1 MLEHVRQGGRPY
13 DVRGS
18 HITEMVSEIATLAR
32 FNRAS
37 AGRVLEGVTAELV
50 TEAQVYYKNIREN
63 LKRMS
68 SSRGYKTYFESWHP
82 AETTLQEEL
91 VDSIKTMFVEQT
103 LDSRIEAALPVLARL
118 QQENRMKEADIFESW
133 AQRLTEGTWA
143 LPETPEQQQR
153 LQDLMSR
160 ELIVGPDATNATE
173 QLYDLVGDDILF
185 DRLSELAE
193 RDPRANVF
201 DDTEVMDRL
210 RELGIE
216 MPEPA
221 EPGNPA
227 EPQTAPVAPVA
238 AAPAAPAVPP
248 TPVAEELDPEHVEY
262 LKRQADISRSTGLAV
277 GDRVTLKDRPGFE
290 GEIVHDW
297 GGGDFSISGSGGG
310 MSQSKNHRAN
320 ARLIQKIQGVA
331 EESSENKYSNLSS
344 RGVNRGIN
352 RAGDDFDRMMDLDQ
366 VGSPHYKTQHQQDTK
381 QRLKTKPMAGPKG
394 HLPEQDMA
402 ESAEL
407 NTMLK
412 YAGIP
417 VAESRVLDEA
427 GETIDHILNRFKH
440 EVKQFEQGNDLD
452 SDLYEALFD
461 YYSDAGEIPYGIAKA
476 RTGDP
481 FSWVSDKLAKHLG
494 VNEGWKGAIAG
505 GLAGGALGSVVPG
518 LGTLAGSALGAY
530 AGHKLGD
537 QGFKDPDAAYKQ
549 AQKLKLKQ
557 TPQPPVAEADPI
569 STFEVMSGFDAPV
582 AEGSCNMTREG
593 AYCPEHGLTKCEGSM
608 YESREGDALLARI
621 KSLALLK

>member
-1 MLEHVRQGGRPY
+1 
-13 DVRGS
+13 
-18 HITEMVSEIATLAR
+18 
-32 FNRAS
+32 
-37 AGRVLEGVTAELV
+37 
-50 TEAQVYYKNIREN
+50 
-63 LKRMS
+63 
-68 SSRGYKTYFESWHP
+68 
-82 AETTLQEEL
+82 
-91 VDSIKTMFVEQT
+91 
-103 LDSRIEAALPVLARL
+103 
-118 QQENRMKEADIFESW
+118 
-133 AQRLTEGTWA
+133 
-143 LPETPEQQQR
+143 
-153 LQDLMSR
+153 
-160 ELIVGPDATNATE
+160 
-173 QLYDLVGDDILF
+173 LYDLVGDDILF
-185 DRLSELAE
+185 DRLSELAA
-193 RDPRANVF
+193 RDPRANAWN
-201 DDTEVMDRL
+201 DTEVMNRL
-210 RELGIE
+210 AELGIE
-216 MPEPA
+216 MPEPSV
-221 EPGNPA
+221 PGNPA
-227 EPQTAPVAPVA
+227 EPATAPVAPVA

-248 TPVAEELDPEHVEY
+248 TPVAEGDGNP
-262 LKRQADISRSTGLAV
+262 DI
-277 GDRVTLKDRPGFE
+277 RPGMKVSQ
-290 GEIVHDW
+290 GTVVKVDGNTVTVKTSNGDMMTMNIHDI
-297 GGGDFSISGSGGG
+297 D
-310 MSQSKNHRAN
+310 QA
-320 ARLIQKIQGVA
+320 VA

-352 RAGDDFDRMMDLDQ
+352 RAGDDFDRMMDQDQ
-366 VGSPHYKTQHQQDTK
+366 VESPHYKTQHQQDTK

-461 YYSDAGEIPYGIAKA
+461 YYSDAGEMPYGVAKA

-518 LGTLAGSALGAY
+518 LGTLAGSAVGAY

-557 TPQPPVAEADPI
+557 TPQPPVDEADAI
-569 STFEVMSGFDAPV
+569 STF
-582 AEGSCNMTREG
+582 
-593 AYCPEHGLTKCEGSM
+593 
-608 YESREGDALLARI
+608 
-621 KSLALLK
+621 